1 MNHETM
7 LAYLMGQRRG
17 GGSSGGGVSLP
28 TLTNPAGADQI
39 LEGYEA
45 VDGSGNKVTGTHV
58 CESGGVGVAPQI
70 DHGFGYARVEFGAVK
85 TAPAGGSVST
95 PVSAFK
101 VDNLTSSNTSSGM
114 MYGYFYGHPEITA
127 KVKIGLKAN
136 FEYIW
141 NSSAVD
147 FVFDPITE
155 YIFIPLYH
163 DE

>member
-1 MNHETM
+1 MDHNTM
-7 LAYLMGQRRG
+7 LAFLMGQRRG
-17 GGSSGGGVSLP
+17 GGSSGGTTLP
-28 TLTNPAGADQI
+28 TLTNPAGAEHI
-39 LEGYEA
+39 VEGYEA

-70 DHGFGYARVEFGAVK
+70 DHGFGYARVGFGAVR

-95 PVSAFK
+95 TVSAFK
-101 VDNLTSSNTSSGM
+101 VDNLTSSNTSSGT

-127 KVKIGLKAN
+127 KVKIGFKAS

-147 FVFDPITE
+147 FVFDTITE

-163 DE
+163 GE